1 MTTSPFIP
9 TIHFVK
15 TAKRHSFNWL
25 WLIGLMAGLLAFP
38 PATAAHPLDEFYQ
51 VTYVT
56 MAANRITLQIEQY
69 TGVLIAPQVLKL
81 IDTNRDDLISQ
92 AESQAYVN
100 LFLKDITFE
109 IDGRRTPLMPTDLDF
124 STPLDL
130 RAGVGVIRFSLYTD
144 LPPDHGGS
152 HQFYYKNNFLPEISV
167 YLVNAI
173 SDATRWVNITKQEHD
188 VFQSSLRLSYTI
200 KPGAPIDIGVT
211 AAPAKVEVPGSVSPG
226 QEQLTGYLYNAN
238 LSPLLLA
245 TALGLAMLLGGL
257 HALTPGHGKTLV
269 AAYLI
274 GSRGTSGH
282 AVALGSI
289 VTFTHTASVIV
300 IGLLALLASQ
310 FIVPKILAPALEIIS
325 GLLVVVMGLRLL
337 WSRWRS
343 WNGEDHHPHEH
354 DHPHDHSHSLDHSHL
369 HDPHSQSKIQ
379 NPARAEGP
387 LAEGMQA
394 KSKTESHHH
403 HLPEQVTL
411 SDLLTLGI
419 SGGLV
424 PCPEALGIMLIAIG
438 LNRILLG
445 LGLIV
450 AFSFGLAA
458 VLIVVGILLVR
469 SKALLDRLGGLGGYW
484 QKWLPLISAVIVTVL
499 GLGIVAK
506 GMLAYLG

>member
-1 MTTSPFIP
+1 M
-9 TIHFVK
+9 K
-15 TAKRHSFNWL
+15 TQAKPYLNWL
-25 WLIGLMAGLLAFP
+25 TLISLLAGLLFFP
-38 PATAAHPLDEFYQ
+38 PTATAHPLDEFYQ

-56 MAANRITLQIEQY
+56 MGADRITLQIEQY
-69 TGVLIAPQVLKL
+69 TGVLIAPQILKL
-81 IDTNRDDLISQ
+81 VDTNQDDLISP
-92 AESQAYVN
+92 AESEAYVKR
-100 LFLKDITFE
+100 FLKEIIFQ
-109 IDGRRTPLMPTDLDF
+109 IDGQSAALTPANLDF

-144 LPPDHGGS
+144 LPPDHRGS
-152 HQFYYKNNFLPEISV
+152 HQFYYKNNFLPNFSV

-173 SDATRWVNITKQEHD
+173 TDATHWVTITQQEHD
-188 VFQSSLRLSYTI
+188 VFQSSLRLNYTI
-200 KPGAPIDIGVT
+200 KPGASVKVNPA
-211 AAPAKVEVPGSVSPG
+211 AAPAKMEVSGVSPG
-226 QEQLTGYLYNAN
+226 QEQLTGYLHDPN

-245 TALGLAMLLGGL
+245 AALGVAVVLGGL

-289 VTFTHTASVIV
+289 VTLTHTASVIV

-310 FIVPKILAPALEIIS
+310 FIVPTILAPALEIIS
-325 GLLVVVMGLRLL
+325 GLLVIIMGLRLL
-337 WSRWRS
+337 WTRWRTR
-343 WNGEDHHPHEH
+343 NGESHPHH
-354 DHPHDHSHSLDHSHL
+354 HDHSHDHSHP
-369 HDPHSQSKIQ
+369 HD
-379 NPARAEGP
+379 
-387 LAEGMQA
+387 
-394 KSKTESHHH
+394 H

-411 SDLLTLGI
+411 NDLLTLGI

-424 PCPEALGIMLIAIG
+424 PCPEALGVMVVAIG

-458 VLIVVGILLVR
+458 VLIVIGILLVR
-469 SKALLDRLGGLGGYW
+469 SKALLDRLGGVGGRW
-484 QKWLPLISAVIVTVL
+484 QKWLPLASAVIVTVL

-506 GMLAYLG
+506 GILAYVK